1 MNGRIE
7 ASLQTREWLLYMT
20 KAGERQLGY
29 CKLSWQW
36 SLTVELMQV
45 SNLDLDPV

>member
-7 ASLQTREWLLYMT
+7 ASLQTREWLLDMM
-20 KAGERQLGY
+20 KAGGRQLG
-29 CKLSWQW
+29 CCELSWQW

-45 SNLDLDPV
+45 